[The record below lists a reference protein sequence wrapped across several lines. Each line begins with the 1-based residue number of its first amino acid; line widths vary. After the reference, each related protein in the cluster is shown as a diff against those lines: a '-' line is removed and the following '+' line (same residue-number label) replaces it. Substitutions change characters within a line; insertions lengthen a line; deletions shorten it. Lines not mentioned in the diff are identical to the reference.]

1 MPGMLLF
8 QDIYG
13 VEEII
18 RHENATGSRITEL
31 RDELARP
38 LWETFHL
45 WCLNE
50 ILNHD
55 KNSQMYKALNYVIR
69 HYEELTAYLDIPE
82 MPLDNNDTEREIRAM
97 VMGKK
102 AYLFCQT
109 DDACERAAMMYSFF
123 GACKVKGKNPE
134 RWLTYVLDHIKE
146 TKDEDMFKLLPEFWE
161 DIN

>member
-1 MPGMLLF
+1 MKENPKGAMQGMLLF
-8 QDIYG
+8 QEIYA
-13 VEEII
+13 VKEII
-18 RHENATGSRITEL
+18 KKENAKGSRISEL

-38 LWETFHL
+38 LWKTLHL

-50 ILNHD
+50 ILNYD
-55 KNSQMYKALNYVIR
+55 QNSQMYKALNYVI
-69 HYEELTAYLDIPE
+69 
-82 MPLDNNDTEREIRAM
+82 REIRAM

-146 TKDEDMFKLLPEFWE
+146 TKDEDMYKLLPEFWE
-161 DIN
+161 DQN